1 MQSVMQMETTQAK
14 IAQYTAVLR
23 EQKTAENTIVSYE
36 RDLYQMA
43 DYLRSV
49 YGVECGGATQAQLQS
64 YLHHM
69 ERENKRPAT
78 IARAAASIKAFFRY
92 LNQTGQA
99 VSNPAQGLK
108 APKVEK
114 GVPYIMSPQ
123 ETVRLLR
130 QPQGD
135 APKAVRDRAMLQ
147 LLYATGIRVS
157 ELVQLQTDDVNL
169 TMEYLLCR
177 YGARERVI
185 PFGKEAKQSL
195 QTYLEQ
201 ARPQL
206 VKDPSCTMLFTNLSG
221 QKMSRQ
227 GFWKL
232 IKQYAKAAGIQQ
244 EITPHTLR
252 HSFAA
257 HLVNNGADLGA
268 VSRMMGFADLS
279 AAQIY
284 ADMHQVSVREAY
296 KKAHPMEH
304 TADGTE

>member
-36 RDLYQMA
+36 RDLCQMA
-43 DYLRSV
+43 DYLQSV
-49 YGVECGGATQAQLQS
+49 YGVECGGATQVQLQS

-99 VSNPAQGLK
+99 ASNPAQGLK

-195 QTYLEQ
+195 QMYLEQ

>member
-1 MQSVMQMETTQAK
+1 MQMETTQAK

-99 VSNPAQGLK
+99 ASNPAQGLK

-185 PFGKEAKQSL
+185 PFGKEAK
-195 QTYLEQ
+195 
-201 ARPQL
+201 
-206 VKDPSCTMLFTNLSG
+206 
-221 QKMSRQ
+221 
-227 GFWKL
+227 
-232 IKQYAKAAGIQQ
+232 
-244 EITPHTLR
+244 HTKIYR
-252 HSFAA
+252 HC
-257 HLVNNGADLGA
+257 
-268 VSRMMGFADLS
+268 
-279 AAQIY
+279 
-284 ADMHQVSVREAY
+284 
-296 KKAHPMEH
+296 K
-304 TADGTE
+304 